1 MRLLVISVLLL
12 SSLCLQQVMAGEPA
26 KDVVVLGF
34 EDVPVDQLPE
44 GWKVTATNQKGPL
57 ATWKVIEDKTAPSG
71 KKVLA
76 MLSPNHDSEVTFNI
90 CWTDYVLFRDGE
102 IEISFKAIKGEQD
115 QGGGPIWR
123 YQDQNNYYIARA
135 NPLENN
141 FRVYKVVN
149 GDRTQLS
156 SANVEIVS
164 GKWHT
169 IKIINIGDKI
179 QLFYNGE
186 FYLEVQ
192 DSTFKQGRIGLWTK
206 ADAVTAFDDIKLNL
220 YP

>member
-1 MRLLVISVLLL
+1 MRLLLISTLLL
-12 SSLCLQQVMAGEPA
+12 SSLCLQQVMAGESV
-26 KDVVVLGF
+26 KDAIVLDF
-34 EDVPVDQLPE
+34 EDVPIDQLPE
-44 GWKVTATNQKGPL
+44 GWKVTATNQKGPQ

-90 CWTDYVLFRDGE
+90 CWTDFVLFRDGE
-102 IEISFKAIKGEQD
+102 IEISFKAIKGEKD

-123 YQDQNNYYIARA
+123 YQDHNNYYIARA

-149 GDRTQLS
+149 GNRKQLA
-156 SANVEIVS
+156 SANVEITS

-169 IKIINIGDKI
+169 IKIISMQDKI
-179 QLFYNGE
+179 QLFYDGK
-186 FYLEVQ
+186 FYLEVK
-192 DSTFKQGRIGLWTK
+192 DTAFEQGSIGLWTK
-206 ADAVTAFDDIKLNL
+206 ADAITAFDDIKLKL
-220 YP
+220 LP

>member
-1 MRLLVISVLLL
+1 MRLLVISTLLL
-12 SSLCLQQVMAGEPA
+12 SSLCLQQVMAGELV
-26 KDVVVLGF
+26 KDAVVLDF
-34 EDVPVDQLPE
+34 EDTPIDQLPE
-44 GWKVTATNQKGPL
+44 GWKVTATNQNGSQ

-76 MLSPNHDSEVTFNI
+76 CLSPNHDSEVTFNI
-90 CWTDYVLFRDGE
+90 CWTDSVLFRDGE
-102 IEISFKAIKGEQD
+102 IEISFKAIKGEED

-149 GDRTQLS
+149 GNRKQIA
-156 SANVEIVS
+156 SANVEIAS

-169 IKIINIGDKI
+169 IKIISVQDKI
-179 QLFYNGE
+179 QCYYDGK
-186 FYLEVQ
+186 FYLEVK
-192 DSTFKQGRIGLWTK
+192 DNTFEKGRIGLWTK
-206 ADAVTAFDDIKLNL
+206 ADAITAFNDIKLKL
-220 YP
+220 LP